1 MDWNK
6 LSKDFHL
13 LLGVKPMSDWAIYR
27 LATKTLRHLAEGS
40 GLRAR

>member
-27 LATKTLRHLAEGS
+27 LAAKTLRHLAEGL
-40 GLRAR
+40 GLER